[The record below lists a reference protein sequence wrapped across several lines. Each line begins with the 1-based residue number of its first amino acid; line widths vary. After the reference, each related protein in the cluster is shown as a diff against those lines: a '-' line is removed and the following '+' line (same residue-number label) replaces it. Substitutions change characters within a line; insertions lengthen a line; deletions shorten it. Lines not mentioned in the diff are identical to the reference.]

1 MLDAKFRAPRWV
13 DLVSQGTPVP
23 HMERADHFSMEHLMF
38 WRRHCGQWQG
48 IAAVGLTIISNPLA
62 RRKTL
67 PKKSLYPYHSQDF
80 MIAPLPSNET
90 KRLAALHR
98 YQILDTPAEQAF
110 DDFAFLA
117 STLCGTPIALMT
129 LVDSNRQWFKARV
142 GLAVTETPREHAFCA
157 HAILGSEVMVIPD
170 ATADERF
177 AQNPLVTSE
186 PHIRFYAGAPLIDV
200 EGNGLGTLCVIDR
213 ERRPL
218 TAEQSQTL
226 QTLLQ
231 TLARQIISQLE
242 FRRTAADL
250 ASALGDLKRLH
261 GLLPICAHCKDVRND
276 TGYWESVES
285 YVQAHSEADFS
296 HGICPVCM
304 KLHYSAILERK
315 QVGAAA

>member
-1 MLDAKFRAPRWV
+1 M
-13 DLVSQGTPVP
+13 T
-23 HMERADHFSMEHLMF
+23 
-38 WRRHCGQWQG
+38 
-48 IAAVGLTIISNPLA
+48 
-62 RRKTL
+62 
-67 PKKSLYPYHSQDF
+67 
-80 MIAPLPSNET
+80 APLPPNET

-98 YQILDTPAEQAF
+98 YQILDTPAEQGF

-117 STLCGTPIALMT
+117 SKLCGTPIALMT
-129 LVDSNRQWFKARV
+129 LVDTDRQWFKARV
-142 GLAVTETPREHAFCA
+142 GLAATQTPREHAFCA
-157 HAILGSEVMVIPD
+157 HAILGTEVMVIQD

-218 TAEQSQTL
+218 TTEQSQTL

-250 ASALGDLKRLH
+250 AEALGELKTLQ
-261 GLLPICAHCKDVRND
+261 GMLPICAHCKDVRND

-285 YVQAHSEADFS
+285 YVEAHSEADFS
-296 HGICPVCM
+296 HGICPICL
-304 KLHYSAILERK
+304 KLHYADMLGGK
-315 QVGAAA
+315 QVDAMQKE